1 MSDGSIRQKQRRSG
15 RRGTMV
21 VLGLLLIGGGL
32 VVFRYSADIAGRLDS
47 YISPPPDNGSNIT
60 GLVSPGSW
68 YLPLAVWG
76 FGFTLIGLGG
86 TMLRSAFVSAVMGG
100 GRGAMEGGPSMSPD
114 ALETYMQQALSTSR
128 GAGLN
133 PAPTT
138 SPKRPLPTSPLRGP
152 PRIWKRLAAPTPG
165 FSSRAGVMPATA

>member
-1 MSDGSIRQKQRRSG
+1 VSDGSIRQKQRRSG

-68 YLPLAVWG
+68 YLPFAVWG

-100 GRGAMEGGPSMSPD
+100 GRGAMGGGPSMSPD

-133 PAPTT
+133 PTP
-138 SPKRPLPTSPLRGP
+138 PKEVVKVKCRNCGNLEMEDAAFCRKCGKPL
-152 PRIWKRLAAPTPG
+152 
-165 FSSRAGVMPATA
+165 